1 MMRKPVVP
9 RFIGLLLLYIA
20 VFILLVQVQFAKKT
34 NFTQRTGNLVVQGQY
49 AQQPNGGDSFSLSGG
64 ASVFFGGVEF
74 LLREGFLLSGDE
86 GEQAAHPSI
95 MTVADNEVR
104 FRLAE
109 GPELFFST
117 QYTGGAIELVIR
129 SDFSGEDDVV
139 DDDPPAASPWQSM
152 VIPFKPLATS
162 LVQDKNDT
170 LLINADG
177 VNYTFSLPVGPGSI
191 VLAVDNPVVS
201 YRAVPDRETANPEAF
216 IHPIARN
223 PEEYDAA
230 LTLWLDKSY
239 STWNRAVLRNTGEQG
254 TVNGELL
261 RAYMSEAIR
270 RGTYRAS
277 AVSVS
282 QNLQNASWEAS
293 TYVGRLEPAL
303 RLLATAERE
312 RSARLARL
320 FNDKSLEI
328 LRELHIIE
336 YLAIRGYN
344 NFMDDAAGIVRTFD
358 PAEMTL
364 EQAAGFLEGF
374 LDWDHYRPDSY
385 NPFDRFVDQA
395 LFVITGSLQKDR
407 GTGYA
412 LAFAKNGSGQTADTE
427 LNLRMGS
434 ALLNYDDETKIA
446 LGRTLIL
453 SVLSLADSSGAVPH
467 RVIWTGESNELNTS
481 FFAGHTE
488 FLPSP
493 RIYRICFVGE
503 NYARAQI
510 LSAGIWAWTAAT
522 SISGATEEGRLDISV
537 NFPAGDTH
545 YMMIRGVRPFTLLQ
559 FNGVTATQDPQFER
573 YDYSGWSYSASEQA
587 LLIKLRQRLPTEQIS
602 IIY

>member
-1 MMRKPVVP
+1 MEVMRKSVVP

-20 VFILLVQVQFAKKT
+20 VFMFLVQLQFAKKT
-34 NFTQRTGNLVVQGQY
+34 NFTQRTGNLVIQGQY
-49 AQQPNGGDSFSLSGG
+49 AQQPNGVDPNTFSLSGG

-86 GEQAAHPSI
+86 GEKAAHPAV

-104 FRLAE
+104 FLLAE

-117 QYTGGAIELVIR
+117 QYTGGSIELVIR
-129 SDFSGEDDVV
+129 SDFSGEDD
-139 DDDPPAASPWQSM
+139 PWQSM

-177 VNYTFSLPVGPGSI
+177 VNYTFSLPAGPDII
-191 VLAVDNPVVS
+191 VLAADNPVVS

-216 IHPIARN
+216 IVSTARN
-223 PEEYDAA
+223 TEEYDAA
-230 LTLWLDKSY
+230 LTLWLDQSY
-239 STWNRAVLRNTGEQG
+239 STWNRAVLRNAGGQENA
-254 TVNGELL
+254 NGELL

-293 TYVGRLEPAL
+293 TYVGRLEGAL
-303 RLLATAERE
+303 RLLAAAERE
-312 RSARLARL
+312 RSTRLARL

-328 LRELHIIE
+328 LREPHIIE

-358 PAEMTL
+358 PADMTL

-374 LDWDHYRPDSY
+374 LDWDRYRPGAY

-407 GTGYA
+407 GSEYA
-412 LAFAKNGSGQTADTE
+412 LAFAENGSGPSADTE
-427 LNLRMGS
+427 LNLRTGS
-434 ALLNYDDETKIA
+434 VLLQYDDETKIA
-446 LGRTLIL
+446 LGKTLIL
-453 SVLSLADSSGAVPH
+453 SVLSLADSSGAVP
-467 RVIWTGESNELNTS
+467 RKVVLSTS
-481 FFAGHTE
+481 FFVGDTE
-488 FLPSP
+488 LLPSS
-493 RIYRICFVGE
+493 RIYRICFARE
-503 NYARAQI
+503 NYARAQP
-510 LSAGIWAWTAAT
+510 LGAGIWAWTAAT
-522 SISGATEEGRLDISV
+522 SISGTAEEGRFDIAV
-537 NFPAGDTH
+537 NFPAGETH

-559 FNGVTATQDPQFER
+559 FNNVTADQDPQFER
-573 YDYSGWSYSASEQA
+573 YDYSGWAYSASEQA
-587 LLIKLRQRLPTEQIS
+587 LLIKLRQRLLTEQIS

>member
-1 MMRKPVVP
+1 MRKPVVP

-20 VFILLVQVQFAKKT
+20 VFIFLVQLQFAKKN
-34 NFTQRTGNLVVQGQY
+34 NFTQRTGNLVIQGQY
-49 AQQPNGGDSFSLSGG
+49 ARQPNGENPNTFFLSGG

-86 GEQAAHPSI
+86 GDKAAHPAV
-95 MTVADNEVR
+95 MKVADNEVS
-104 FRLAE
+104 FLLAE
-109 GPELFFST
+109 GPDLFFST

-129 SDFSGEDDVV
+129 SDFSIEDD
-139 DDDPPAASPWQSM
+139 DGDEDSTAAGPWQSM

-162 LVQDKNDT
+162 LVQDRNDA

-177 VNYTFSLPVGPGSI
+177 VNYTFSLPAGPDSI
-191 VLAVDNPVVS
+191 VLAADNPVVS

-216 IHPIARN
+216 IVSMARN

-230 LTLWLDKSY
+230 LTLWLDQSY
-239 STWNRAVLRNTGEQG
+239 STWNRAVLRNAGGQENA
-254 TVNGELL
+254 NGELI

-270 RGTYRAS
+270 RGTYKAS

-293 TYVGRLEPAL
+293 TYVGRLEGAL

-312 RSARLARL
+312 RSTRLARL

-344 NFMDDAAGIVRTFD
+344 NFMDDAAGILRAFD
-358 PAEMTL
+358 PADMTL

-374 LDWDHYRPDSY
+374 LDWDRYRPGTY

-407 GTGYA
+407 GTDYA
-412 LAFAKNGSGQTADTE
+412 LAFTENGSGPSADTE
-427 LNLRMGS
+427 LNLRTGS
-434 ALLNYDDETKIA
+434 VLLQYDDETKIA
-446 LGRTLIL
+446 LGKTLIL
-453 SVLSLADSSGAVPH
+453 SVLSLADSSGAVP
-467 RVIWTGESNELNTS
+467 RKVALSTS
-481 FFAGHTE
+481 FFVGDTE
-488 FLPSP
+488 LLPSS
-493 RIYRICFVGE
+493 RIYRICFARG
-503 NYARAQI
+503 NYARAQP
-510 LSAGIWAWTAAT
+510 LGAGIWAWTAAT
-522 SISGATEEGRLDISV
+522 SISGAAEEGRFDIAV
-537 NFPAGDTH
+537 NFPPGETH

-559 FNGVTATQDPQFER
+559 FNNVTANQDAQFER
-573 YDYSGWSYSASEQA
+573 YDYSGWAYSASEQA